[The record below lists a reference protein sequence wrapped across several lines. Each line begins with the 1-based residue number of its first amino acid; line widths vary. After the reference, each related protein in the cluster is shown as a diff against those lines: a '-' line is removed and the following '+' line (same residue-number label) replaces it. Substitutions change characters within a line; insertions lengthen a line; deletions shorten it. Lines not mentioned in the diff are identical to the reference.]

1 MRFSIPGKYKPFL
14 LPVLTFVVILVLSLT
29 LGRFLVDK
37 VFETRQKNAELQDK
51 NKLLEGKA
59 DLLSTLDAEGLKK
72 QVNIASSAIP
82 SDNPSVLA
90 LSQIRTLAQENGLLI
105 SSFQIGESQE
115 PKKTGRVVAA
125 TANVEGSIFS
135 IISFLRT
142 IENSTPLLKITDL
155 KLTLSGGSVLAKAT
169 VVSSWNPLPSEL
181 GKVDSPISGISGTE
195 QELLGKL
202 SGLRLP
208 QISQSPV
215 GQPAGKPDPFAF

>member
-14 LPVLTFVVILVLSLT
+14 LSILTFVVILVLSLT

-51 NKLLEGKA
+51 NKLLEGKGTVLA
-59 DLLSTLDAEGLKK
+59 SLDSEGLKK
-72 QVNIASSAIP
+72 QVNIASSASP
-82 SDNPSVLA
+82 GENPSVFV
-90 LSQIRTLAQENGLLI
+90 LSQIRTIAAENGLLV

-115 PKKTGRVVAA
+115 PQKTGRVVAA

-142 IENSTPLLKITDL
+142 IEGSTPLMKITDM
-155 KLTLSGGSVLAKAT
+155 KLTLSGGSVLAKVT
-169 VVSSWNPLPSEL
+169 VVSSWNPLPQEL
-181 GKVDSPISGISGTE
+181 GKVDFPISGISGTE

>member
-14 LPVLTFVVILVLSLT
+14 LPVLTFTVIIVLSLT

-37 VFETRQKNAELQDK
+37 VFETRAKNAELQDK
-51 NKLLEGKA
+51 NNLLEGKA
-59 DLLSTLDAEGLKK
+59 ELLTSLDSEGLKR
-72 QVNIASSAIP
+72 QVSIASSASP
-82 SDNPSVLA
+82 GENPSVLL
-90 LSQIRTLAQENGLLI
+90 LSQIRTIAQENGLLV
-105 SSFQIGESQE
+105 SNFQIGESQE

-135 IISFLRT
+135 VISFLRT
-142 IENSTPLLKITDL
+142 LENATPLMKITDL
-155 KLTLSGGSVLAKAT
+155 KLTLSGGSVLAKVTA
-169 VVSSWNPLPSEL
+169 VSSWNPLPSEL

-208 QISQSPV
+208 QISQGPV